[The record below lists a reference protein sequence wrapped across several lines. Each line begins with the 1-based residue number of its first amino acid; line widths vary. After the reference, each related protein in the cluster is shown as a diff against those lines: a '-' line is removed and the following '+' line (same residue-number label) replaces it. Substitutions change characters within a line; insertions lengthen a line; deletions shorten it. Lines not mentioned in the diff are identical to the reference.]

1 MTLKT
6 KEAWRG
12 GQAVNYAHMQS
23 ICFYFTL
30 EGNGGDYLFMP
41 TTVRFPPGSKPGD
54 VIHVTIAILPDSVVE
69 NTESF
74 QLLLSSLNPLATID
88 ERMRNSTVDITDKNS
103 K

>member
-1 MTLKT
+1 
-6 KEAWRG
+6 
-12 GQAVNYAHMQS
+12 MQS
-23 ICFYFTL
+23 LILLVNFSL
-30 EGNGGDYLFMP
+30 QGNGGDYIFVP